1 MNFLSWWLNW
11 GGYLKEIKKC
21 VLDEVTRMFTMIL
34 NYIAYFYSEWMI
46 ETFEIRFFLPNLSK
60 MSNILVNSYNIR
72 ITAIQ
77 SWIFLTIFFKFQYD
91 ASNHYPRKD
100 QLLWIDMPWYSRLL
114 HIIKQIPCYIL
125 LFLFPFFSSC
135 CPWSRDVSILIYSLI
150 FYTDVIL
157 SCLVIFFIFAV
168 R

>member
-1 MNFLSWWLNW
+1 MYLNL
-11 GGYLKEIKKC
+11 Y
-21 VLDEVTRMFTMIL
+21 V
-34 NYIAYFYSEWMI
+34 YFI
-46 ETFEIRFFLPNLSK
+46 
-60 MSNILVNSYNIR
+60 
-72 ITAIQ
+72 
-77 SWIFLTIFFKFQYD
+77 TIFFKFQYD

-150 FYTDVIL
+150 FYTDVTK
-157 SCLVIFFIFAV
+157 SCLVIFLYLPLDNISLKHFREIVTTAEDQVVFPGL
-168 R
+168 

>member
-1 MNFLSWWLNW
+1 MTL
-11 GGYLKEIKKC
+11 
-21 VLDEVTRMFTMIL
+21 IL
-34 NYIAYFYSEWMI
+34 NYIVYFCSEQII
-46 ETFEIRFFLPNLSK
+46 ETFEVHCFLPNLSK
-60 MSNILVNSYNIR
+60 ISNLLVKHYNIH
-72 ITAIQ
+72 IINL
-77 SWIFLTIFFKFQYD
+77 FLPNLIYMYLNLYVYSMTTFFKFQYD

-135 CPWSRDVSILIYSLI
+135 CPWSRDVSILICILI
-150 FYTDVIL
+150 N
-157 SCLVIFFIFAV
+157 SKSRNFFIFSV